1 MDMTKAVNLDKL
13 SIEQLDILQNRETET
28 PFTGALLDNKENGEY
43 TCAACGAKLFDSS
56 AKFDSNSGWPS
67 FDNAVPGAIKLQPDN
82 THGMN
87 RTEAICANCSGHLGH
102 LFEDG
107 PKETTGKRYCVNSVC
122 LNFTP
127 TKSNKSS

>member
-87 RTEAICANCSGHLGH
+87 RTEVICANCGGHLGH
-102 LFEDG
+102 LFDDG
-107 PKETTGKRYCVNSVC
+107 PTDTTGKRYCVNSVC

-127 TKSNKSS
+127 IKSNNPS